1 MTSSLE
7 LQEAAIERLQAAVTD
22 RRTENIR
29 YRQNQLQ
36 SLHAALRTQARS
48 ICAALAKDT
57 QATSAEVEAEF
68 YLTMSAV
75 KHFYESLDM
84 KKELREE
91 YQITTG
97 VDNTTRRVGAGLA
110 IIRPT
115 THTRFYSIL
124 TPLCAAIAAGNCV
137 ALELDDTLLNTDS
150 ELKRLFPK
158 TLDHDTFCI
167 SKRIQDEA
175 LLESS
180 LLVDQTSQASSRSM
194 TNEIFS
200 STTTRA
206 IAIVDRTAD
215 LEQAARAITAA
226 RFSFGGNSP
235 YAPDLVLV
243 NEFLKKDFFE
253 ACLRFASHAFAKQGS
268 VVKKASTN
276 ASEQTRK
283 VIKDAEAKGHISSF
297 GSADFMFVDVSERTS
312 PIANIKVSGR
322 YLPIV
327 ACSGLI
333 DAVFSQKTESP
344 LLAGYFFAE
353 PRTAKFL
360 SQHLDCHITC
370 INQIPTHLLVG
381 PAAPIA
387 HPASYY
393 YRYSKDMFS
402 VPRPQYVTTPP
413 EPFSASARMLDGANP
428 TSERAVR
435 SLATAALAP
444 TSQGKGFAIGFFEQ
458 GLLTGA
464 AVVLTVVLPAVTYGT
479 YIVGRKCF
487 EYATRGR

>member
-1 MTSSLE
+1 MTFASE

-36 SLHAALRTQARS
+36 SLHAALRTQAGS
-48 ICAALAKDT
+48 ICAALAKDSN
-57 QATSAEVEAEF
+57 ATSAEVEAEF

-75 KHFYESLDM
+75 KFYYESLDM

-91 YQITTG
+91 YQVTTG
-97 VDNTTRRVGAGLA
+97 VDNTTRRVGAGFA

-150 ELKRLFPK
+150 ELKRLLPK
-158 TLDHDTFCI
+158 ALDHDTFCI
-167 SKRIQDEA
+167 SKRIRDEA
-175 LLESS
+175 LLKSS

-215 LEQAARAITAA
+215 LEQVARVVTTA

-243 NEFLKKDFFE
+243 NEFVKKDFLE
-253 ACLRFASHAFAKQGS
+253 ACMRFAIDAFAKQGS
-268 VVKKASTN
+268 VKKASTN
-276 ASEQTRK
+276 ASELTRK
-283 VIKDAEAKGHISSF
+283 AIKDAEAKGHISSF
-297 GSADFMFVDVSERTS
+297 GSADFMLVDVSERAS
-312 PIANIKVSGR
+312 PIANTKVSGR

-327 ACSGLI
+327 ACSSLV

-353 PRTAKFL
+353 PSTAKFL

-370 INQIPTHLLVG
+370 INQIPTHLLFG

-402 VPRPQYVTTPP
+402 VPRPQYITTSP
-413 EPFSASARMLDGANP
+413 ELFSVSAKILDNMNH
-428 TSERAVR
+428 TSEKAMR
-435 SLATAALAP
+435 SLATAPLAP
-444 TSQGKGFAIGFFEQ
+444 TGQGKGFAIGFFEQ

-464 AVVLTVVLPAVTYGT
+464 AVALTVVVPAISYGT
-479 YIVGRKCF
+479 YVIGRKCF
-487 EYATRGR
+487 EYAAKRR